1 MGESGK
7 PKRPHPKPEGHRSHP
22 PARDARVE
30 RPSPDANGAAS
41 SPLRVLNEH
50 EARPQRTGTGP
61 RNTDG
66 VAARIAALELE
77 LARLGEERGAEADE
91 LARMLVRVADAERAR
106 VTAEERSAA
115 LAERVRELETQSEQ
129 GRREN
134 EAMRHQA
141 RRSAEMA
148 EMASRRAGLAEKS
161 ASDGAAALERA
172 GAQLEADRTRL
183 TDLEARLARTR
194 REHLAEVAA
203 LRVAHEEASSQ
214 TNRALE
220 EERAS
225 GVQARQQA
233 IAAQA
238 ELSALREAVAKT
250 SVLVDE
256 LERREEMTAAL
267 RARAL
272 REARRILGG
281 QEPPGS
287 VGREESQLDAANLEL
302 PEQ

>member
-41 SPLRVLNEH
+41 PPLRVPNEH

-115 LAERVRELETQSEQ
+115 LAERVCELETQSEQ

-134 EAMRHQA
+134 EAMRNQA

-183 TDLEARLARTR
+183 TNLEARLARTR

-203 LRVAHEEASSQ
+203 LRVAHEDASSQ

-220 EERAS
+220 AERAS

-238 ELSALREAVAKT
+238 ELLALREAVAKT
-250 SVLVDE
+250 ALLVDE

-287 VGREESQLDAANLEL
+287 VGREESRLDAANLDL